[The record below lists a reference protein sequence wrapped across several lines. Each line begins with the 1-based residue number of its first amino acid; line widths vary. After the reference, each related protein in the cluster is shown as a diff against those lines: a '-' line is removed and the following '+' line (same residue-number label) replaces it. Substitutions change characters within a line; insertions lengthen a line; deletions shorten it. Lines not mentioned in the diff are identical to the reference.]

1 MENIILINRT
11 FNETR
16 VAFLKNNSLFE
27 LYVERT
33 SKPKLAGNIY
43 KAKVSKVIPG
53 MQAAFINYGGEKAG
67 FISAEDVYSDSF
79 ENIFIEQEDD
89 IQDHDLPT
97 CLIQN
102 VLTQGQ
108 NILIQVLKNPS
119 GGKGAK
125 LSSNIA
131 LPGKYLVLLAMVDFV
146 GVSKKIEESEERE
159 RLIEII
165 KELKPDGVG
174 IIART
179 ASVGVG
185 EKLLANDLN
194 NLLKTWDYIKN
205 KSEKHG
211 APTLLYEEPPLH
223 LKAIRDLVSNTTK
236 VLVDNEEFFS
246 EITEFIKNNF
256 PDFDIQLELYNETTP
271 LFTKFSLEEQIQ
283 KLFEKKIWLKSGGY
297 LIIEEAEALTVID
310 VNTGKYLSG
319 DNQNDTIYHIN
330 KEAGVEI
337 AKQIKLRNL
346 VGIIVIDFID
356 LKDQEKSEEIYNLF
370 LEEMKDDKA
379 RTVFHDMSQFSVV
392 QLTRQKLRESIMEY
406 LTNDCYQCRG
416 TGYLKSPETITYEI
430 FREIK
435 EKLLDNNLKAITVTT
450 RPQIIDYISNY
461 ENDNLKS
468 LIETYQIEIKFD
480 KNTDSSKYYEI
491 TVDQLLI

>member
-1 MENIILINRT
+1 MENTILINRT

-16 VAFLKNNSLFE
+16 VAFIKNDSLFE

-43 KAKVSKVIPG
+43 KAKVGKVIPG
-53 MQAAFINYGGEKAG
+53 MQAAFINYGGDKAG

-79 ENIFIEQEDD
+79 ENIFLEQQDDVEDAELPSYL
-89 IQDHDLPT
+89 IQD
-97 CLIQN
+97 
-102 VLTQGQ
+102 VLTEGQ
-108 NILIQVLKNPS
+108 DILVQILKNPS

-159 RLIEII
+159 RLVEILKEI
-165 KELKPDGVG
+165 KQDNIG

-179 ASVGVG
+179 VSMGIDK
-185 EKLLANDLN
+185 KLLENDLEQ
-194 NLLKTWDYIKN
+194 LRQTWEYIKN
-205 KSEKHG
+205 KLEKHK
-211 APTLLYEEPPLH
+211 APVLLYEEPPLYI
-223 LKAIRDLVSNTTK
+223 KTIRDLATDTTN
-236 VLVDNEEFFS
+236 VLVDDKDFYNQ
-246 EITEFIKNNF
+246 ITEFIGNNF
-256 PDFDIQLELYNETTP
+256 PDFDIKLDLYEGRTP
-271 LFTKFSLEEQIQ
+271 LFTKYNLEKEIQ
-283 KLFEKKIWLKSGGY
+283 KLFEKKIWLASGGY

-330 KEAGVEI
+330 KEAAVEI

-356 LKDQEKSEEIYNLF
+356 LKEPEKTEEIYKLF
-370 LEEMKDDKA
+370 LEQMKDDKA
-379 RTVFHDMSQFSVV
+379 RIVVHEMSQFSVV

-406 LTNDCYQCRG
+406 LTNDCYHCRG
-416 TGYLKSPETITYEI
+416 TGFLKSPETVTYEI

-435 EKLLDNNLKAITVTT
+435 
-450 RPQIIDYISNY
+450 
-461 ENDNLKS
+461 
-468 LIETYQIEIKFD
+468 
-480 KNTDSSKYYEI
+480 
-491 TVDQLLI
+491 

>member
-1 MENIILINRT
+1 MENTILINRT

-16 VAFLKNNSLFE
+16 VAFLKEGSLFE

-43 KAKVSKVIPG
+43 KAKVGKVIPG
-53 MQAAFINYGGEKAG
+53 MQAAFINYGGDKAG

-79 ENIFIEQEDD
+79 ENIFLEQEDD
-89 IQDHDLPT
+89 IEDGQLPSY
-97 CLIQN
+97 LIQD
-102 VLTQGQ
+102 VLTEGQ
-108 NILIQVLKNPS
+108 DILVQILKNPS

-146 GVSKKIEESEERE
+146 GVSKKIEDPDQRE
-159 RLIEII
+159 NLIETL
-165 KELKPDGVG
+165 KEIKPDGLG

-179 ASVGVG
+179 ASMGIDQ
-185 EKLLANDLN
+185 KLLENDLAQ
-194 NLLKTWDYIKN
+194 LQQTWNYIKN
-205 KSEKHG
+205 KSEKHRG
-211 APTLLYEEPPLH
+211 PILLYEEPPLYI
-223 LKAIRDLVSNTTK
+223 KTIRDLVSNTTR
-236 VLVDNEEFFS
+236 VLVDDEKYFS
-246 EITEFIKNNF
+246 EITEFVNSYM
-256 PDFDIQLELYNETTP
+256 PEFDVQLELYDEKIP
-271 LFTKFSLEEQIQ
+271 LFTKFNLEAQIQ

-330 KEAGVEI
+330 NEAAVEI
-337 AKQIKLRNL
+337 ARQIKLRNL

-356 LKDQEKSEEIYNLF
+356 LKEQEKSEEIYNLF
-370 LEEMKDDKA
+370 LNEMKDDKA
-379 RTVFHDMSQFSVV
+379 RTVVHEMSQFSVV

-406 LTNDCYQCRG
+406 LTNDCYKCRG

-435 EKLLDNNLKAITVTT
+435 EKLSDGSFTSLIIRTN
-450 RPQIIDYISNY
+450 PQIVDYINNF
-461 ENDNLKS
+461 ELENLKS
-468 LIETYQIEIKFD
+468 LIASYNIEMSFD
-480 KNTDSSKYYEI
+480 KETDISNFYEI
-491 TVDQLLI
+491 TVE